1 MKGLTEGR
9 IVHVV
14 LPNGY
19 GYPGEHRPA
28 IVVRVWRN
36 ADGTAP
42 ENGCCQLVVF
52 LDGSNDMPG
61 TDSNNPT
68 MVKWMTS
75 VLFDDAEKAPRT
87 WHWIEQ
93 A

>member
-14 LPNGY
+14 LPEGY

-28 IVVRVWRN
+28 IVVKVWRN

-52 LDGSNDMPG
+52 LDGSNDAPG
-61 TDSNNPT
+61 KGDAAPLTT
-68 MVKWMTS
+68 WMTS
-75 VLFDDAEKAPRT
+75 VLFDEDEKAPRT